1 MITCTLCRDP
11 LGPADVSAP
20 GTHWAG
26 GRRSQPED
34 TGAVGEGIV
43 TSTSEAAADVA
54 AIVRHRSEPD
64 FVPMLRQ
71 ADQHFDGD
79 GAFELTLAQTL
90 RADSALVDL
99 WETWST
105 DQRWT
110 PSAYF
115 EGTEVGWFDG
125 ARRHV
130 QVHPDRASAAADF
143 VHRLA
148 AWLARREIV
157 GSGG

>member
-1 MITCTLCRDP
+1 VVAGVIRTTL
-11 LGPADVSAP
+11 
-20 GTHWAG
+20 
-26 GRRSQPED
+26 
-34 TGAVGEGIV
+34 GAVGEGIV
-43 TSTSEAAADVA
+43 TSASEAAAHVA
-54 AIVRHRSEPD
+54 AIVRRRSEPD

-130 QVHPDRASAAADF
+130 QIHLDHASAAADF

-148 AWLARREIV
+148 AWLASSTAALRDLLLMVTSRLLV
-157 GSGG
+157 VATSRG